1 MIDSCVCH
9 TLRCLKYGQAVVLL
23 LGSRQI
29 PFIFQ
34 GINGNCVVGIT
45 SGNQMLALDCGCI
58 TAVICSRTAVNT
70 NRFSNPNVI
79 TIPDSGAA
87 TPYPSTI
94 NVAGLSGT
102 VANVTVTLR
111 NLTHSYLADLQI
123 LLVGPQG
130 QNVILMSTV
139 GGFNPGVVNA
149 TYTFSDAAVNSMTEA
164 AIPPSG
170 IYKPSSTPPVDALP
184 GAPGLPYG
192 TTLSVFN
199 GTNPNGT
206 WRLYVYDQF
215 AADQGAINSGWE
227 LTITTQDS
235 L

>member
-23 LGSRQI
+23 VGSRQF

-58 TAVICSRTAVNT
+58 TAVICSRTAVNI
-70 NRFSNPNVI
+70 NRFFNPNVI

-87 TPYPSTI
+87 TPYPSFI
-94 NVAGLSGT
+94 NVSGLSGT
-102 VANVTVTLR
+102 ITNVTVTLR

-139 GGFNPGVVNA
+139 GGFSPGVVNA
-149 TYTFSDAAVNSMTEA
+149 TYTFSDAAVNSMTED

-170 IYKPSSTPPVDALP
+170 IYKPSTFPPVTALP

-199 GTNPNGT
+199 GTNPNGA

-215 AADQGAINSGWE
+215 AQDQGVINRGWE
-227 LTITTQDS
+227 LTITTRES
-235 L
+235 F